1 MKIMMVFIMNYL
13 KKYKLLLKLLLFF
26 NIATSLN
33 INASEVNL
41 SNFKIEN
48 NVDGQELFFE
58 QDISINNNLFQA
70 IQKGIPLKFD
80 IIIKVT
86 NFKKFWF
93 NEIIF
98 DDKFSFEIKYRNL
111 LKKYQLK
118 NIEGKY
124 KYFSDIEKL
133 KENINLIK
141 INLGYLV
148 FSEDTL
154 IKVGV
159 TLDSNQLPKPL
170 QINRRND
177 TWDVSSGTYAM
188 KVKEINCDI

>member
-13 KKYKLLLKLLLFF
+13 KKYKFLLKLLLFF
-26 NIATSLN
+26 NIVISLN
-33 INASEVNL
+33 INASEINL

-80 IIIKVT
+80 INIKVT

-154 IKVGV
+154 IEVGV

-170 QINRRND
+170 QINRRN
-177 TWDVSSGTYAM
+177 TAWNVSSETYAM
-188 KVKEINCDI
+188 KVKEIN

>member
-13 KKYKLLLKLLLFF
+13 KKYKFLLKLLLFF
-26 NIATSLN
+26 NIVISLN
-33 INASEVNL
+33 INASEINL

-48 NVDGQELFFE
+48 NADGQELFFE

-80 IIIKVT
+80 INIKVT

-98 DDKFSFEIKYRNL
+98 NDKFSFEIKYRNL
-111 LKKYQLK
+111 LKKYQLR
-118 NIEGKY
+118 NMDGNY
-124 KYFSDIEKL
+124 KYFSDIEML
-133 KENINLIK
+133 KENINLIN
-141 INLGYLV
+141 INLGHLV

-154 IKVGV
+154 IEVGV

-177 TWDVSSGTYAM
+177 TWNVSSETYAM
-188 KVKEINCDI
+188 KVKEIN

>member
-13 KKYKLLLKLLLFF
+13 KKYKFLLKLLLFF
-26 NIATSLN
+26 NIVISLN

-80 IIIKVT
+80 INIKVT

-133 KENINLIK
+133 KENINLIN
-141 INLGYLV
+141 INLGHLV
-148 FSEDTL
+148 FSEDTR
-154 IKVGV
+154 IEVGV

-170 QINRRND
+170 QINRRNG
-177 TWDVSSGTYAM
+177 TWNVSSGTYAM
-188 KVKEINCDI
+188 KVKEIN

>member
-13 KKYKLLLKLLLFF
+13 KKYKFLLKLLLFF
-26 NIATSLN
+26 NIVISLN
-33 INASEVNL
+33 INASEINL

-48 NVDGQELFFE
+48 NADGQELFFE

-80 IIIKVT
+80 INIKVT

-98 DDKFSFEIKYRNL
+98 NDKFSFEIKYRNL
-111 LKKYQLK
+111 LKKYQLR
-118 NIEGKY
+118 NMDGNY
-124 KYFSDIEKL
+124 KYFSDIEML
-133 KENINLIK
+133 KENINLIN
-141 INLGYLV
+141 INLGHLV

-154 IKVGV
+154 IEVGV

-170 QINRRND
+170 QINRRNT
-177 TWDVSSGTYAM
+177 TWNVSSETYAI
-188 KVKEINCDI
+188 KVKEIN

>member
-13 KKYKLLLKLLLFF
+13 KKYKFLLKLLLFF
-26 NIATSLN
+26 NIVISLN
-33 INASEVNL
+33 INASEINL

-48 NVDGQELFFE
+48 NADGQELFFE
-58 QDISINNNLFQA
+58 QDISINNNLSQA

-80 IIIKVT
+80 INIKVT

-141 INLGYLV
+141 INLGHLV

-154 IKVGV
+154 IEVGV

-170 QINRRND
+170 QINRRNT
-177 TWDVSSGTYAM
+177 TWNVSSETYAM
-188 KVKEINCDI
+188 KVKEIN

>member
-80 IIIKVT
+80 INIKVT

-111 LKKYQLK
+111 LKKYQLR
-118 NIEGKY
+118 NMEGNY
-124 KYFSDIEKL
+124 KYFLDIEML
-133 KENINLIK
+133 KENINLIN
-141 INLGYLV
+141 INLGHLV

-154 IKVGV
+154 IEVRV

-170 QINRRND
+170 QINRRN
-177 TWDVSSGTYAM
+177 TAWNVSSETYAM
-188 KVKEINCDI
+188 KVKEIN

>member
-80 IIIKVT
+80 INIKVT

-141 INLGYLV
+141 INLGNIV
-148 FSEDTL
+148 SSENTL
-154 IKVGV
+154 IEVKVS
-159 TLDSNQLPKPL
+159 LDGNQLPKPL

-177 TWDVSSGTYAM
+177 IWNVSSGTYAM
-188 KVKEINCDI
+188 KVKEIN

>member
-13 KKYKLLLKLLLFF
+13 KKYKFLLKLLLFF
-26 NIATSLN
+26 NIVISLN
-33 INASEVNL
+33 INASEINL

-80 IIIKVT
+80 INIKVT

-111 LKKYQLK
+111 LKKYQLR
-118 NIEGKY
+118 NMDGNY
-124 KYFSDIEKL
+124 KYFSDIEML
-133 KENINLIK
+133 KENINLIN
-141 INLGYLV
+141 INLGHLV

-154 IKVGV
+154 IEVGV

-170 QINRRND
+170 QINRRNT
-177 TWDVSSGTYAM
+177 TWNVSSETYAM
-188 KVKEINCDI
+188 KVKEIN

>member
-26 NIATSLN
+26 NIAISLN

-48 NVDGQELFFE
+48 NVDGQALFFK
-58 QDISINNNLFQA
+58 QDISIDNNLFQA

-80 IIIKVT
+80 INIKVT

-124 KYFSDIEKL
+124 KYFSDIKKL
-133 KENINLIK
+133 KENINLIR
-141 INLGYLV
+141 INLGHLV
-148 FSEDTL
+148 SSEDTL
-154 IKVGV
+154 IEVGV
-159 TLDSNQLPKPL
+159 TLDSNKLPKL
-170 QINRRND
+170 LKINHRND
-177 TWDVSSGTYAM
+177 TWNLSSGTYAM
-188 KVKEINCDI
+188 RVKEIN

>member
-13 KKYKLLLKLLLFF
+13 KKYKLILKLLLFF
-26 NIATSLN
+26 NIAIGLN

-48 NVDGQELFFE
+48 NVDGQELFFK

-70 IQKGIPLKFD
+70 IQKWIPLKFD
-80 IIIKVT
+80 INIRVI
-86 NFKKFWF
+86 NSKKFWF

-111 LKKYQLK
+111 LKKYQLR

-124 KYFSDIEKL
+124 KYFLDIEKL
-133 KENINLIK
+133 KENINLVK
-141 INLGYLV
+141 INLGNLV
-148 FSEDTL
+148 SSENT
-154 IKVGV
+154 IIEVTV

-170 QINRRND
+170 QINSRND
-177 TWDVSSGTYAM
+177 TLNVSSETYVM
-188 KVKEINCDI
+188 KVKEIN

>member
-13 KKYKLLLKLLLFF
+13 KKYKFLLKLLLFF
-26 NIATSLN
+26 NIVISLN
-33 INASEVNL
+33 INASEINL

-48 NVDGQELFFE
+48 NADGQELFFE

-80 IIIKVT
+80 INIKVT

-98 DDKFSFEIKYRNL
+98 NDKFSFEIKYRNL
-111 LKKYQLK
+111 LKKYQLR
-118 NIEGKY
+118 NMDGNY
-124 KYFSDIEKL
+124 KYFSYIEML
-133 KENINLIK
+133 KENINLIN
-141 INLGYLV
+141 INLGHLV

-154 IKVGV
+154 IEVVV

-177 TWDVSSGTYAM
+177 TWNVSSETYAM
-188 KVKEINCDI
+188 KVKEIN

>member
-13 KKYKLLLKLLLFF
+13 KKYKFLLKLLLFF
-26 NIATSLN
+26 NIVISLN
-33 INASEVNL
+33 INASEINL

-48 NVDGQELFFE
+48 NADGQELFFE

-80 IIIKVT
+80 INIKVT

-141 INLGYLV
+141 INLGHLV

-154 IKVGV
+154 IEVGV

-170 QINRRND
+170 QINRRNT
-177 TWDVSSGTYAM
+177 TWNVSSETYAI
-188 KVKEINCDI
+188 KVKEIN

>member
-13 KKYKLLLKLLLFF
+13 KKYKFLLKLLLFF
-26 NIATSLN
+26 NIVISLN
-33 INASEVNL
+33 INASEINL

-48 NVDGQELFFE
+48 NADGQELFFE

-80 IIIKVT
+80 INIKVT

-98 DDKFSFEIKYRNL
+98 NDKFSFEIKYRNL
-111 LKKYQLK
+111 LKKYQLR
-118 NIEGKY
+118 NMDGNY

-170 QINRRND
+170 QINRRNT
-177 TWDVSSGTYAM
+177 TWNVSSETYAI
-188 KVKEINCDI
+188 KVKEIN

>member
-13 KKYKLLLKLLLFF
+13 KKYKFLLKLLLFF
-26 NIATSLN
+26 NIVISLN
-33 INASEVNL
+33 INASEINL

-48 NVDGQELFFE
+48 NADGQELFFE

-80 IIIKVT
+80 INIKVT

-111 LKKYQLK
+111 LKKYQLR
-118 NIEGKY
+118 NMDGNY
-124 KYFSDIEKL
+124 KYFSDIEML
-133 KENINLIK
+133 KETINLIN

-154 IKVGV
+154 IEVGV

-170 QINRRND
+170 QINRRNT
-177 TWDVSSGTYAM
+177 TWNVSSETYAI
-188 KVKEINCDI
+188 KVKEIN

>member
-13 KKYKLLLKLLLFF
+13 KKYKFLLKLLLFF
-26 NIATSLN
+26 NIVISLN
-33 INASEVNL
+33 INASEINL

-48 NVDGQELFFE
+48 NADGQELFFE

-80 IIIKVT
+80 INIKVT

-133 KENINLIK
+133 KENINLIN
-141 INLGYLV
+141 INLGHLG
-148 FSEDTL
+148 FSEDTR
-154 IKVGV
+154 IEVGV

-170 QINRRND
+170 QINLGNN
-177 TWDVSSGTYAM
+177 TWNASSETYVM
-188 KVKEINCDI
+188 KVKEIN

>member
-13 KKYKLLLKLLLFF
+13 KKYKFLLKLLLFF
-26 NIATSLN
+26 NIVISLN
-33 INASEVNL
+33 INASEINL

-48 NVDGQELFFE
+48 NADGQELFFE

-80 IIIKVT
+80 INIKVT

-141 INLGYLV
+141 INLGHLV
-148 FSEDTL
+148 SSENTL
-154 IKVGV
+154 IEVRV
-159 TLDSNQLPKPL
+159 ILDSNQLPKPL

-188 KVKEINCDI
+188 KVKEIN

>member
-26 NIATSLN
+26 NIAISLN

-48 NVDGQELFFE
+48 NIDGQELFFK

-80 IIIKVT
+80 INIKIT
-86 NFKKFWF
+86 NLKKFWF

-98 DDKFSFEIKYRNL
+98 ADKFSFEIKYRNL
-111 LKKYQLK
+111 LKKYQLR
-118 NIEGKY
+118 NIEGNY
-124 KYFSDIEKL
+124 KYFSDIKKL

-141 INLGYLV
+141 INLGNIV
-148 FSEDTL
+148 SSENTL
-154 IKVGV
+154 IEVKVS
-159 TLDSNQLPKPL
+159 LDGNQLPKPL

-177 TWDVSSGTYAM
+177 TWNVSSGTYAM
-188 KVKEINCDI
+188 KVKEIN

>member
-13 KKYKLLLKLLLFF
+13 KKYKFLLKLLLFF
-26 NIATSLN
+26 NIVISLN
-33 INASEVNL
+33 INASEINL

-48 NVDGQELFFE
+48 NADGQELFFE

-80 IIIKVT
+80 INIKVT
-86 NFKKFWF
+86 NFEKFWF

-111 LKKYQLK
+111 LKKYQLR
-118 NIEGKY
+118 NMDGNY
-124 KYFSDIEKL
+124 KYFSDIEML
-133 KENINLIK
+133 KETINLIN

-154 IKVGV
+154 IEVGV
-159 TLDSNQLPKPL
+159 KLDSNQLPKPL
-170 QINRRND
+170 QINRRNT
-177 TWDVSSGTYAM
+177 TWNVSSETYAM
-188 KVKEINCDI
+188 KVKEIN